1 MNIENILLSKI
12 QVIHTLSAKEKYIF
26 VLNIQQNVAMLS
38 NRAGIW
44 IESAAVSS
52 YILALGFLL
61 LLSPVCFHSLP

>member
-12 QVIHTLSAKEKYIF
+12 QVIHTFSAKEKYIF